1 MPEWPSAVRNSSSPL
16 SSITRHRLKNKGKV
30 EEEEEETSEEKKKL
44 TAVQYAQQWLTWEEI
59 EELDVPLSLFFV
71 ATAA

>member
-1 MPEWPSAVRNSSSPL
+1 LPEWPSAVRNSSSPL

-30 EEEEEETSEEKKKL
+30 EEEKETSEEKKKL

-59 EELDVPLSLFFV
+59 EGLDVPLSLFFV